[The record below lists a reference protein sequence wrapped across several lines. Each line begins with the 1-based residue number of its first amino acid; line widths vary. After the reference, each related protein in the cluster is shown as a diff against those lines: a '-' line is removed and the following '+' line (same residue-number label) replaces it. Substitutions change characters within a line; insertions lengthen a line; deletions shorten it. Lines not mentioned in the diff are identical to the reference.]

1 MYIKIVLLILSL
13 TCYLSSCM
21 NNENES
27 LIRQAQQAEIRI
39 PFDSLRC
46 LHSCRNNDTRN
57 YMGNGEYIYVVY
69 SDSTI
74 CSLCELQRM
83 GIWNG
88 IIKRTHEIGVAVDF
102 MFIFNPPKNKVAEF
116 IDGYYSH
123 KFNLTIFVD
132 TIGIMQKKNTI
143 LKNAALHSFIVN
155 RDNRIVKIGD
165 ASKNAEVEQ
174 EFYKFIKKSRYR
186 RLLRTNINGYVYKG
200 SEGQVPLTPMKFAA
214 T

>member
-13 TCYLSSCM
+13 TCFLSSCK

-27 LIRQAQQAEIRI
+27 LISQAQKAEIRI

-46 LHSCRNNDTRN
+46 LHPCRNNNTSN
-57 YMGNGEYIYVVY
+57 YVGNGEYIYVVY
-69 SDSTI
+69 CDSSI

-88 IIKRTHEIGVAVDF
+88 IVKKTREIGVAIDF

-116 IDGYYSH
+116 IDGYYFH
-123 KFNLTIFVD
+123 KYNLTIFVD
-132 TIGIMQKKNTI
+132 TIGIMQKNNAI
-143 LKNAALHSFIVN
+143 LENAALHSFIVN

-165 ASKNAEVEQ
+165 AGKNAEAEQ
-174 EFYKFIKKSRYR
+174 EFYKFITKSRYR
-186 RLLRTNINGYVYKG
+186 RLDRIKN
-200 SEGQVPLTPMKFAA
+200 
-214 T
+214 